1 MEFRRLAI
9 TPGEPAGIGPD
20 LLLEITRQELAFQLI
35 AVADPRMLED
45 RARLLGLPL
54 KITEW
59 TPSNDSP
66 APAGELY
73 VKPVETA
80 ARSTPG
86 KLDPVNGP
94 YVIKTLVQAVNGCRD
109 GLFHGLVTGPV
120 QKSVINDAGIPFTGH
135 TEFLAQLTNT
145 PQVVM
150 MLATNGL
157 QVALVTTHLPLS
169 RVSAAITKDLLSDV
183 LHVIHRD
190 FQQHFGVQSPHLL
203 VCGLNPHAGENG
215 YIGREEQETI
225 IPALKSLREQG
236 LNVKG
241 PYPADTVF
249 TPKYIASADAIVAM
263 YHDQGLP
270 VLKHK
275 GFGKAV
281 NITLGLP
288 IIRTS
293 VDHGTALDLA
303 GSGKA
308 DTGSLK
314 TALQYAFN
322 MAKSRHQ
329 QEQEQ
334 P

>member
-1 MEFRRLAI
+1 MELGRLAI

-20 LLLEITRQELAFQLI
+20 LLLEITRQELPFQVI

-54 KITEW
+54 KITDW
-59 TPSNDSP
+59 SPSKRSP

-80 ARSTPG
+80 AKPTPG
-86 KLDPVNGP
+86 KLDPANGP
-94 YVIKTLVQAVNGCRD
+94 YVIETLVQAVNGCQN
-109 GLFHGLVTGPV
+109 GLFHGMVTGPV
-120 QKSVINDAGIPFTGH
+120 QKSVINNAGIPFTGH

-150 MLATNGL
+150 MLATKEL
-157 QVALVTTHLPLS
+157 RVALLTTHLPLS
-169 RVSAAITKDLLSDV
+169 KVSAAITKSLLSDV
-183 LHVIHRD
+183 LHIIHRD
-190 FQQHFGVQSPHLL
+190 FQQYFGVQSPHLL

-215 YIGREEQETI
+215 YIGQEEQETI
-225 IPALKSLREQG
+225 IPTLKSLREQG

-249 TPKYIASADAIVAM
+249 TPKYMASADAVVAM

-270 VLKHK
+270 VLKHM
-275 GFGKAV
+275 GFGRAV

-308 DTGSLK
+308 DAGSLK
-314 TALQYAFN
+314 TALRYAFN
-322 MAKSRHQ
+322 MASSRHKP
-329 QEQEQ
+329 ER